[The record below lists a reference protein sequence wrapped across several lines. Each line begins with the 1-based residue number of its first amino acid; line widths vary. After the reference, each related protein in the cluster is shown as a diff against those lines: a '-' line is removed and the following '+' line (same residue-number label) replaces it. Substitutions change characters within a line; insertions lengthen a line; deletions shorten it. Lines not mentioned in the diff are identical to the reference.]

1 MATELWT
8 GTPGSGKSLH
18 VAKDIRENLR
28 YGKKVISTCNI
39 DTDLCFMNKLQE
51 FLFNIS
57 KGKIR
62 LYSHDKRAENFYY
75 VPNEYMTV
83 EFLYDFAARY
93 HVYGKEKQ
101 TYLYLDECVAL
112 FSPTVIG
119 DIKSCGISGIIFFDN
134 TGIWD
139 MKSFLS
145 RNPKDL

>member
-57 KGKIR
+57 RVKFGYI
-62 LYSHDKRAENFYY
+62 LMI
-75 VPNEYMTV
+75 NEPKTFTM
-83 EFLYDFAARY
+83 
-93 HVYGKEKQ
+93 
-101 TYLYLDECVAL
+101 
-112 FSPTVIG
+112 SPT
-119 DIKSCGISGIIFFDN
+119 N
-134 TGIWD
+134 T
-139 MKSFLS
+139 
-145 RNPKDL
+145 